1 MRILDGDSTSSIV
14 ADHVPL
20 FDAEL
25 QTQRPPAAF
34 ASPLSDKSE
43 EAARRNCLFANVS
56 PPMKTVSLFGYYMP
70 SYSKANIYGSETSIQ
85 PYDLHV
91 DYGRASNDIH
101 NRVFFGGCAWSACIT
116 EPLRSSPLSLQHQ
129 PVPLFISPAGPS
141 TSPLVRT
148 STATHSS
155 TTARLRHRS
164 QRPSVYHTKRGNF
177 DADRQPGQTII
188 PITGAVA
195 LPLMVMLAS
204 AD

>member
-91 DYGRASNDIH
+91 DYGAPAMTYTTAFSSVDARGLPVSLNLFAHLPYRFSISPFLFLSVQRALQHHHWSGPQRRRIVQRLPAFDIDLSDPASTTPSGATSTPIGSPA
-101 NRVFFGGCAWSACIT
+101 R
-116 EPLRSSPLSLQHQ
+116 PSSPS
-129 PVPLFISPAGPS
+129 
-141 TSPLVRT
+141 LVRW
-148 STATHSS
+148 HY
-155 TTARLRHRS
+155 L
-164 QRPSVYHTKRGNF
+164 
-177 DADRQPGQTII
+177 
-188 PITGAVA
+188 
-195 LPLMVMLAS
+195 
-204 AD
+204 